1 VRMIFVSLPV
11 RDLSASRAFY
21 GALGFSFNEYS
32 SDEHSVAVVV
42 DDNIVVVLQD
52 RERFAELVAGEVGD
66 PAATTTV
73 VTCVTATSRE
83 EVDELAD
90 KALAA
95 GGRPWRPGHG
105 DEDAY
110 SKSFTDPDGNAW
122 QIMWME
128 PRHVID

>member
-1 VRMIFVSLPV
+1 MRMIFVNLPV

-21 GALGFSFNEYS
+21 GALGFSFNEHS
-32 SDEHSVAVVV
+32 SDEHSAAVVV

-52 RERFAELVAGEVGD
+52 RERFGEVVAGEVGD
-66 PAATTTV
+66 PAAASTAV
-73 VTCVTATSRE
+73 ICVTATSRE

-95 GGRPWRPGHG
+95 GGRPWQPGHG
-105 DEDAY
+105 DEAAY
-110 SKSFTDPDGNAW
+110 TKSFTDPDGNAW
-122 QIMWME
+122 QVVWME